1 MSWIFH
7 VMGSDH
13 VWPGF
18 NGGTE
23 QIQIWFLIEFPVHKL
38 IKILNLSFL
47 MSFYVNINT
56 EITWIGKGNWG
67 QEKFVLRLS
76 SQNLSDFNSIVIK
89 KQGLLLGNEK
99 N

>member
-1 MSWIFH
+1 MY
-7 VMGSDH
+7 
-13 VWPGF
+13 
-18 NGGTE
+18 
-23 QIQIWFLIEFPVHKL
+23 KL

-47 MSFYVNINT
+47 MSFYVNIDT